1 MSWKDAAKK
10 VLEEAGEP
18 LHYTD
23 ITERILDQGL
33 KINFGATPAATV
45 NATIN
50 AAIKTEGSAGVFERT
65 EPGEYGLRT
74 WGKPSLK
81 PDDDADSGSLEAFG
95 MYWQRNDVYWASK
108 PRLLGRTHPKADRV
122 DLAGQQGVVV
132 LPAAL
137 PRHDVYWASK
147 PRLLGR
153 THPKADRVDL
163 AGQQGVY
170 LLYDENGV
178 VVYVGQAT
186 KQSIG
191 QRLAQHTKDRLRGR
205 WQRFSWFGIRP
216 VDEDGRLGLVAAGT
230 ITPARLTSTLEALLI
245 EALEPRQN
253 RAGSSYS
260 GIEYLQVTDPK
271 L

>member
-95 MYWQRNDVYWASK
+95 MYWQRN
-108 PRLLGRTHPKADRV
+108 
-122 DLAGQQGVVV
+122 
-132 LPAAL
+132 
-137 PRHDVYWASK
+137 DVYWASK

>member
-1 MSWKDAAKK
+1 MAEMSWKDAAKK

-95 MYWQRNDVYWASK
+95 MYWQRN
-108 PRLLGRTHPKADRV
+108 
-122 DLAGQQGVVV
+122 
-132 LPAAL
+132 
-137 PRHDVYWASK
+137 DVYWASK

>member
-1 MSWKDAAKK
+1 MAEMSWKDAAKK

-108 PRLLGRTHPKADRV
+108 P
-122 DLAGQQGVVV
+122 Q
-132 LPAAL
+132 
-137 PRHDVYWASK
+137 
-147 PRLLGR
+147 LLGR

>member
-45 NATIN
+45 NATIS

-65 EPGEYGLRT
+65 GPGEYGLWT

-95 MYWQRNDVYWASK
+95 MYWQRSDVYWASK
-108 PRLLGRTHPKADRV
+108 PRLLGRTHPR
-122 DLAGQQGVVV
+122 
-132 LPAAL
+132 
-137 PRHDVYWASK
+137 
-147 PRLLGR
+147 
-153 THPKADRVDL
+153 ADRVDL

-205 WQRFSWFGIRP
+205 W
-216 VDEDGRLGLVAAGT
+216 
-230 ITPARLTSTLEALLI
+230 
-245 EALEPRQN
+245 
-253 RAGSSYS
+253 
-260 GIEYLQVTDPK
+260 
-271 L
+271 

>member
-50 AAIKTEGSAGVFERT
+50 AASKTEGSAGVFERT
-65 EPGEYGLRT
+65 GPGEYGLRT

-122 DLAGQQGVVV
+122 DLAGQQGV
-132 LPAAL
+132 
-137 PRHDVYWASK
+137 
-147 PRLLGR
+147 
-153 THPKADRVDL
+153 
-163 AGQQGVY
+163 Y
-170 LLYDENGV
+170 LLYDQDGV

-216 VDEDGRLGLVAAGT
+216 VDEDGSLGLVTAGT
-230 ITPARLTSTLEALLI
+230 ITPARLISTLEALLI

>member
-1 MSWKDAAKK
+1 MTLRSPPNSLAPPATSMQLERATTTQNPGEPTVAEMSWKDAAKK

-65 EPGEYGLRT
+65 GPGEYGLRT

-95 MYWQRNDVYWASK
+95 MYWQRNDVYWASN
-108 PRLLGRTHPKADRV
+108 
-122 DLAGQQGVVV
+122 
-132 LPAAL
+132 
-137 PRHDVYWASK
+137 

-170 LLYDENGV
+170 LLYDQDGA

-205 WQRFSWFGIRP
+205 WQRFSWFGIRAS
-216 VDEDGRLGLVAAGT
+216 R
-230 ITPARLTSTLEALLI
+230 
-245 EALEPRQN
+245 
-253 RAGSSYS
+253 
-260 GIEYLQVTDPK
+260 
-271 L
+271 